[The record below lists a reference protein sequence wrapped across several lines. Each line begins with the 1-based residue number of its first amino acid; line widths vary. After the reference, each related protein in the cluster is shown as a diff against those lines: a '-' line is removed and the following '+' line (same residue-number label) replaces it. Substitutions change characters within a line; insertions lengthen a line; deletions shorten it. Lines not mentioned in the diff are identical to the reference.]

1 MTPQPFRP
9 ACLLPFVLLLLRARG
24 EISGQAIASAVRR
37 LWSPNVSGGSC
48 RGVSSETISSTPPS
62 RSFNIRINEM
72 IFQTNCALLLASI
85 RGG

>member
-37 LWSPNVSGGSC
+37 LWSPNVSGVRAVEFPQRRFPRLRQADPSIF
-48 RGVSSETISSTPPS
+48 VS
-62 RSFNIRINEM
+62 M
-72 IFQTNCALLLASI
+72 K
-85 RGG
+85 